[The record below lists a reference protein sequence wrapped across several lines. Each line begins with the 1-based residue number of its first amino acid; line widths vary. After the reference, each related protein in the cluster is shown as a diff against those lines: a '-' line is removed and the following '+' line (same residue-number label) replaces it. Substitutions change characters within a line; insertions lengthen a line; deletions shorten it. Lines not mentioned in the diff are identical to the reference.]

1 MLTKIKRTYVH
12 RNIKLNSARSYKTQ
26 ERLEFTLR
34 GYNINYMPHIVVKNS
49 AGKYT
54 ALFQEAEKYA
64 QYTASEWQDKLNEV
78 RECGFKVA

>member
-1 MLTKIKRTYVH
+1 MLTKTKRTYVH

-64 QYTASEWQDKLNEV
+64 HYTASEWQDKLNEV